1 MVPGTLH
8 SQMYVPF
15 DQAVCLVE
23 IANAVSQTT
32 RRRGFSGC
40 VSICSLSIKSP
51 EEKDRHLRLTEFLS
65 GTNSVSS
72 SVKWDLLMSRLLE
85 CQLPVRLGTSRCPRW
100 CLVGATYH
108 PVGIWLARCPWL
120 KYLLSLFPRKGL
132 RSWPADGMCLLGLSG
147 CTAGFCQGHPNLAEP
162 CLKKV
167 DREFEEPGQE
177 AGGRLRP
184 LGLKLGSDRPCWFT
198 QSTSLSSYHLS
209 A

>member
-8 SQMYVPF
+8 SQTYVPF
-15 DQAVCLVE
+15 DQAICLVE
-23 IANAVSQTT
+23 IANAVSQTS

-72 SVKWDLLMSRLLE
+72 SVKWDLLMSKLLE
-85 CQLPVRLGTSRCPRW
+85 CQLTVRLGTSRCPRS

-120 KYLLSLFPRKGL
+120 KYLCPSFLERGSGAGRLTEC
-132 RSWPADGMCLLGLSG
+132 ACLGLSG
-147 CTAGFCQGHPNLAEP
+147 CTAGFCQGHPNLAKP

-167 DREFEEPGQE
+167 DGEFEEPGQE
-177 AGGRLRP
+177 AGSRHRP
-184 LGLKLGSDRPCWFT
+184 LGLKLGSDCPCQFT
-198 QSTSLSSYHLS
+198 QSTPLSSYHLS